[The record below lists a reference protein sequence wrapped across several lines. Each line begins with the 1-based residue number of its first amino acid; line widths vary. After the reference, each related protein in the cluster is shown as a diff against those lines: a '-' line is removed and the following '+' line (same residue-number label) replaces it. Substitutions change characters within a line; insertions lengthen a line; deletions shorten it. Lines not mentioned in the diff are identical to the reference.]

1 MREALE
7 LVEKAMRLNPYY
19 PARYLFTLGFAYCTM
34 ERYEEAMAALKRA
47 LTRSPDHYGI
57 HIVLAII
64 YSEVGRE
71 KEAHAHVSEAL
82 RINPQLSIEVL
93 RQIISFKDT
102 AILERMGDNLRR
114 AGLK

>member
-1 MREALE
+1 
-7 LVEKAMRLNPYY
+7 MRLNPHY
-19 PARYLFTLGFAYCTM
+19 PVNYLFILGFAYSTM

-57 HIVLAII
+57 HLGLSSI

-71 KEAHAHVSEAL
+71 EEARAHVAQAL
-82 RINPQLSIEVL
+82 RINPQLSIALLE
-93 RQIISFKDT
+93 QISPFKDT
-102 AILERMGDNLRR
+102 AIFERVGDHLRR